1 MYGLHVASAHDC
13 VLLWGVI
20 WLSQPETPSITSQ
33 TGKSSSNGA
42 ELRTNLRSCLMSL
55 HCEQESEA
63 AAAGPGLRG
72 VSDGNDGHFPG
83 DKSCH
88 GC

>member
-1 MYGLHVASAHDC
+1 MAQPARDPLDH
-13 VLLWGVI
+13 
-20 WLSQPETPSITSQ
+20 LSDW
-33 TGKSSSNGA
+33 KSSSNGA
-42 ELRTNLRSCLMSL
+42 ELRTNLRSCLMSS

-72 VSDGNDGHFPG
+72 IRDGSDGHFPG

-88 GC
+88 GR